1 MEKMASIDGISISG
15 SGLGQAAGK
24 AGAGPVT
31 GFDLLFAVST
41 DAAVPGEATP
51 LGLGP
56 IFVTQALP
64 SAESGGDDLAD
75 IELFLGLQ
83 PKAAP
88 PTAATA
94 AESEAAAQ
102 PEPVV
107 EILTPV
113 VPVSVTTSPQDLPIV
128 ITPKIA
134 LIAPEQGTVLAAETT
149 GDEPEDVQD
158 PLSDKLDDPDAKQAV
173 AAPLPL
179 LIPEPAKPLVDAP
192 RTSSAAAAPPPQS
205 LPPAPQIQ
213 SAKPKA
219 VRAEPL
225 AVQSEDDESPA
236 PALEAGARPIA
247 RLKIDLAPSKPLAT
261 PSAEGRAVIE
271 QQAKDQ
277 PAMEP
282 SSGRPLEPDLPP
294 LAAGDRDA
302 DQRQPHG
309 PKAPQS
315 LPSAPTALD
324 PVQTS
329 PLRPAAVAVST
340 APLLAQL
347 RQTLDTRDAVWRERL
362 VDQVVGGTK
371 DRAQSI
377 TVMLRPKSLGD
388 MQLQIEIGASDTAVR
403 IVTETAS
410 AARLMLANEDLLSQ
424 LMDQSGVR
432 LASLTA
438 QTVGQAGFG
447 NQSLA
452 QNSGGQGGRDSAA
465 LRKERVRNAEA
476 GGAKQAPSVT
486 RGDTSKSSINLMA

>member
-1 MEKMASIDGISISG
+1 
-15 SGLGQAAGK
+15 
-24 AGAGPVT
+24 
-31 GFDLLFAVST
+31 
-41 DAAVPGEATP
+41 
-51 LGLGP
+51 
-56 IFVTQALP
+56 
-64 SAESGGDDLAD
+64 
-75 IELFLGLQ
+75 
-83 PKAAP
+83 
-88 PTAATA
+88 
-94 AESEAAAQ
+94 
-102 PEPVV
+102 
-107 EILTPV
+107 
-113 VPVSVTTSPQDLPIV
+113 
-128 ITPKIA
+128 
-134 LIAPEQGTVLAAETT
+134 
-149 GDEPEDVQD
+149 
-158 PLSDKLDDPDAKQAV
+158 
-173 AAPLPL
+173 
-179 LIPEPAKPLVDAP
+179 
-192 RTSSAAAAPPPQS
+192 
-205 LPPAPQIQ
+205 Q

-247 RLKIDLAPSKPLAT
+247 RLKIDLAPSKPLAI
-261 PSAEGRAVIE
+261 PSTEGRAVIE